1 MEQLLKL
8 IETNPTLTPKQ
19 LAVMLN
25 RDEQQVKDMIDD
37 CTAKGI
43 IKGYRAIIDWE
54 KTDRAMVKALI
65 ELKVTPKKGRGF
77 DEIAMAIAS
86 MDEVEGVTL
95 MSGGYDLL
103 VNMKARTMRQLAL
116 FVAEKLSTIEHV
128 ISTATHFVLRKYKDK
143 GVIYANDIKTM
154 HAFTADFAELAAG
167 SWPWQGA
174 WTKIPNA
181 YKLTYRSNDS
191 GDDLIFSKPFS
202 RYEIYGFD
210 GASSSTYDLSTCWIT
225 PLSITTILVAIVRA
239 SV

>member
-1 MEQLLKL
+1 MEQLLRL

-19 LAVMLN
+19 LAVMLS
-25 RDEQQVKDMIDD
+25 REEQQVKDMIDD

-103 VNMKARTMRQLAL
+103 VEIKAKSFQEIAM
-116 FVAEKLSTIEHV
+116 FVFKRLSPMDDVNE
-128 ISTATHFVLRKYKDK
+128 TATHFVLRPYKQA
-143 GVIYANDIKTM
+143 GIIYHDEEEDGRS
-154 HAFTADFAELAAG
+154 FTSL
-167 SWPWQGA
+167 
-174 WTKIPNA
+174 
-181 YKLTYRSNDS
+181 
-191 GDDLIFSKPFS
+191 
-202 RYEIYGFD
+202 
-210 GASSSTYDLSTCWIT
+210 
-225 PLSITTILVAIVRA
+225 
-239 SV
+239 

>member
-19 LAVMLN
+19 LAVMLG
-25 RDEQQVKDMIDD
+25 REEQQVKEMIDD

-54 KTDRAMVKALI
+54 RTDRAMVKALI

-103 VNMKARTMRQLAL
+103 VEIKAKSFQEIAM
-116 FVAEKLSTIEHV
+116 FVFKRLSPMDDVNE
-128 ISTATHFVLRKYKDK
+128 TATHFVLRPYKQA
-143 GVIYANDIKTM
+143 GIIYHDDEEDGRS
-154 HAFTADFAELAAG
+154 FTSL
-167 SWPWQGA
+167 
-174 WTKIPNA
+174 
-181 YKLTYRSNDS
+181 
-191 GDDLIFSKPFS
+191 
-202 RYEIYGFD
+202 
-210 GASSSTYDLSTCWIT
+210 
-225 PLSITTILVAIVRA
+225 
-239 SV
+239 

>member
-25 RDEQQVKDMIDD
+25 RDEARVKEMIED
-37 CTAKGI
+37 CTAEGI

-103 VNMKARTMRQLAL
+103 VEIKAKSFQEIAM
-116 FVAEKLSTIEHV
+116 FVFKRLSPMDDVNE
-128 ISTATHFVLRKYKDK
+128 TATHFVLRPYKQA
-143 GVIYANDIKTM
+143 GIIYHD
-154 HAFTADFAELAAG
+154 DEEDG
-167 SWPWQGA
+167 
-174 WTKIPNA
+174 
-181 YKLTYRSNDS
+181 RSFVS
-191 GDDLIFSKPFS
+191 L
-202 RYEIYGFD
+202 
-210 GASSSTYDLSTCWIT
+210 
-225 PLSITTILVAIVRA
+225 
-239 SV
+239 

>member
-19 LAVMLN
+19 LAVMLG
-25 RDEQQVKDMIDD
+25 REEQQVKEMIED

-54 KTDRAMVKALI
+54 RTDRAMVKALI

-103 VNMKARTMRQLAL
+103 VEIKAKSFQEIAM
-116 FVAEKLSTIEHV
+116 FVFKRLSPMDDVNE
-128 ISTATHFVLRKYKDK
+128 TATHFVLRPYKQA
-143 GVIYANDIKTM
+143 GIIYHDDEEDGRS
-154 HAFTADFAELAAG
+154 FTSL
-167 SWPWQGA
+167 
-174 WTKIPNA
+174 
-181 YKLTYRSNDS
+181 
-191 GDDLIFSKPFS
+191 
-202 RYEIYGFD
+202 
-210 GASSSTYDLSTCWIT
+210 
-225 PLSITTILVAIVRA
+225 
-239 SV
+239 

>member
-1 MEQLLKL
+1 MEQLLRL

-19 LAVMLN
+19 LAVMLG
-25 RDEQQVKDMIDD
+25 REEQQVKDMIDD

-103 VNMKARTMRQLAL
+103 VEIKAKSFQEIAM
-116 FVAEKLSTIEHV
+116 FVFKRLSPIDDVNE
-128 ISTATHFVLRKYKDK
+128 TATHFVLRPYKQA
-143 GVIYANDIKTM
+143 GIIYHDEEEDGRS
-154 HAFTADFAELAAG
+154 FTSL
-167 SWPWQGA
+167 
-174 WTKIPNA
+174 
-181 YKLTYRSNDS
+181 
-191 GDDLIFSKPFS
+191 
-202 RYEIYGFD
+202 
-210 GASSSTYDLSTCWIT
+210 
-225 PLSITTILVAIVRA
+225 
-239 SV
+239 

>member
-19 LAVMLN
+19 LAVMLG
-25 RDEQQVKDMIDD
+25 REVQQVKEMIDD

-54 KTDRAMVKALI
+54 RTDRAMVKALI

-103 VNMKARTMRQLAL
+103 VEIKAKSFQEIAM
-116 FVAEKLSTIEHV
+116 FVFKRLSPMDDVNE
-128 ISTATHFVLRKYKDK
+128 TATHFVLRPYKQA
-143 GVIYANDIKTM
+143 GIIYHDEEEDGRS
-154 HAFTADFAELAAG
+154 FTSL
-167 SWPWQGA
+167 
-174 WTKIPNA
+174 
-181 YKLTYRSNDS
+181 
-191 GDDLIFSKPFS
+191 
-202 RYEIYGFD
+202 
-210 GASSSTYDLSTCWIT
+210 
-225 PLSITTILVAIVRA
+225 
-239 SV
+239 

>member
-19 LAVMLN
+19 LAVMLG
-25 RDEQQVKDMIDD
+25 REEQQVKDMIDD

-54 KTDRAMVKALI
+54 KTERAMVKALI

-103 VNMKARTMRQLAL
+103 VEIKAKSFQEIAM
-116 FVAEKLSTIEHV
+116 FVFKRLSPMDDVNE
-128 ISTATHFVLRKYKDK
+128 TATHFVLRPYKQA
-143 GVIYANDIKTM
+143 GIIYHDEEEDGRS
-154 HAFTADFAELAAG
+154 FTSL
-167 SWPWQGA
+167 
-174 WTKIPNA
+174 
-181 YKLTYRSNDS
+181 
-191 GDDLIFSKPFS
+191 
-202 RYEIYGFD
+202 
-210 GASSSTYDLSTCWIT
+210 
-225 PLSITTILVAIVRA
+225 
-239 SV
+239 

>member
-19 LAVMLN
+19 LAVMLG
-25 RDEQQVKDMIDD
+25 REEQQVKEMIDE

-54 KTDRAMVKALI
+54 KTDRAMVKAMI

-103 VNMKARTMRQLAL
+103 VEIKAKSFQEIAM
-116 FVAEKLSTIEHV
+116 FVFKRLSPMDDVNE
-128 ISTATHFVLRKYKDK
+128 TATHFVLRPYKQA
-143 GVIYANDIKTM
+143 GIIYHDEEEDGRS
-154 HAFTADFAELAAG
+154 FTSL
-167 SWPWQGA
+167 
-174 WTKIPNA
+174 
-181 YKLTYRSNDS
+181 
-191 GDDLIFSKPFS
+191 
-202 RYEIYGFD
+202 
-210 GASSSTYDLSTCWIT
+210 
-225 PLSITTILVAIVRA
+225 
-239 SV
+239 